1 MVTTMGNGAAVE
13 ALPKTWRERSLLLK
27 DWAAADGA
35 AKAWEQAAAELE
47 ECLAR
52 HEAETLNLQ
61 EAAAE
66 SGFSADHLGRL
77 VRLGRIP
84 NAGRK
89 NAPRIR
95 RKDLPRK
102 TGTAAPPS
110 TAVLLPRA
118 RSELVR
124 SVLQVRKAA
133 NDG

>member
-1 MVTTMGNGAAVE
+1 MDNGVAVE
-13 ALPKTWRERSLLLK
+13 VLPKTWRERSLLLK
-27 DWAAADGA
+27 EWAAADGA
-35 AKAWEQAAAELE
+35 AKAWEQAAGELE

-61 EAAAE
+61 EAAVE
-66 SGFSADHLGRL
+66 CGFSADHLGRL

-102 TGTAAPPS
+102 SGAAGPCSPQ
-110 TAVLLPRA
+110 TLLPRD
-118 RSELVR
+118 RSDLVR